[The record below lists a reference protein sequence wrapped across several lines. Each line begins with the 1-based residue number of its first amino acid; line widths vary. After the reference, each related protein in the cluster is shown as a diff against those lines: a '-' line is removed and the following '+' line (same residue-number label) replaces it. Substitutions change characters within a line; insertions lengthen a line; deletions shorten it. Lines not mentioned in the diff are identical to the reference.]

1 VKNLTNLIMQNN
13 LALCLENIKNF
24 NLNSSDALE
33 QDDNKILQRNWAFNF
48 YIESKVFEYAKWL
61 EASDE
66 SSNYTYDL
74 RNYHHLYGWIDAV
87 TSCGL
92 DVAKKYINEITSDL
106 ELASYIQAAEIES
119 KSKDL
124 FTKYPGRL
132 YGRRIGWYAIT
143 RIKKPKFLVETGVDR
158 GLGSV
163 LLCRALMRNTLEG
176 YPGKYLGTDINPSA
190 GYLLQ
195 GNLRQFGEIK
205 YGDSIQ
211 TLRTIKDSVDMFIN
225 DSDHSAEYE
234 ENEYETIK
242 EKLSI
247 APIVL
252 GDNSHVTSK
261 LYEFAERQNMSFLHY
276 AEQPAAHWYP
286 GAGIGAAFKTI

>member
-1 VKNLTNLIMQNN
+1 
-13 LALCLENIKNF
+13 
-24 NLNSSDALE
+24 
-33 QDDNKILQRNWAFNF
+33 
-48 YIESKVFEYAKWL
+48 
-61 EASDE
+61 
-66 SSNYTYDL
+66 
-74 RNYHHLYGWIDAV
+74 
-87 TSCGL
+87 
-92 DVAKKYINEITSDL
+92 
-106 ELASYIQAAEIES
+106 
-119 KSKDL
+119 
-124 FTKYPGRL
+124 
-132 YGRRIGWYAIT
+132 
-143 RIKKPKFLVETGVDR
+143 
-158 GLGSV
+158 
-163 LLCRALMRNTLEG
+163 MRNTLEG
-176 YPGKYLGTDINPSA
+176 YPGKYLGTDINPNA

-211 TLRTIKDSVDMFIN
+211 TLRTIKDSVDIFIN

-242 EKLSI
+242 ENLSI

-286 GAGIGAAFKTI
+286 GAGIGAAFKKIQTT